1 MIMKVLT
8 SATVWEFVSKVSR
21 LCDLAPIYVDIVMS
35 NGENIKVT
43 DYGKTLADLGFKNGE
58 NLIVRKNGYED

>member
-21 LCDLAPIYVDIVMS
+21 LCDLAPVYVDISMS
-35 NGENIKVT
+35 NGEKIKVT
-43 DYGKTLADLGFKNGE
+43 DYGKTLAELGFKNGE
-58 NLIVRKNGYED
+58 KVTVKRNEYED

>member
-1 MIMKVLT
+1 MKVLT

-21 LCDLAPIYVDIVMS
+21 LCDLAPIYVDIFMS

-58 NLIVRKNGYED
+58 KLIVRKNGYED

>member
-21 LCDLAPIYVDIVMS
+21 LCDLAPIYVYIFMS

-58 NLIVRKNGYED
+58 KLIVRKNGYED

>member
-58 NLIVRKNGYED
+58 KLIVRKNGYED

>member
-1 MIMKVLT
+1 
-8 SATVWEFVSKVSR
+8 
-21 LCDLAPIYVDIVMS
+21 MS

-58 NLIVRKNGYED
+58 KLIVRKNGYED

>member
-1 MIMKVLT
+1 MKVLT

-58 NLIVRKNGYED
+58 KLIVRKNGYED

>member
-21 LCDLAPIYVDIVMS
+21 LCDLAPIYVDIFMS

-58 NLIVRKNGYED
+58 KLIVRKNGYED

>member
-1 MIMKVLT
+1 MKVLT

-43 DYGKTLADLGFKNGE
+43 DYGKSLADLGFKNGE
-58 NLIVRKNGYED
+58 KLIVRKNGYED

>member
-21 LCDLAPIYVDIVMS
+21 LCYVDIVMS

-58 NLIVRKNGYED
+58 KLIVRKNGYED